1 MGFTLS
7 LQRADP
13 SPFRAAARF
22 GADHVAMVDLW
33 LTTEAATF
41 DCRIPR
47 DRSVAP
53 VVGWRMGGGSDRA
66 QWYDGVFGGS
76 SPGLLDRSFVEGGAP
91 RMLSLSPPASVP
103 LFFVSSS

>member
-22 GADHVAMVDLW
+22 EADDVAMVDLW
-33 LTTEAATF
+33 STTEAATF

-53 VVGWRMGGGSDRA
+53 VVGWCMGGGSDLA
-66 QWYDGVFGGS
+66 QWYDGAFGGIEPRP
-76 SPGLLDRSFVEGGAP
+76 PGSKLC
-91 RMLSLSPPASVP
+91 
-103 LFFVSSS
+103 